1 MYSSCKG
8 QDDWREIHSKQ
19 QDKLNI
25 FKQCFNT
32 YLLCYK
38 GLSKTFSGSCVGTV
52 TADICLSGNGL
63 RKLVTTLVS
72 TLLSCLDLKLELG
85 NPASIPGWNLSNRVT
100 ILSLSRSLHSLRSFH
115 ADGAF
120 SILVSSLFNWV
131 IRCFRCICSW
141 SGIAGLMFF
150 TKAICC

>member
-1 MYSSCKG
+1 MFS
-8 QDDWREIHSKQ
+8 
-19 QDKLNI
+19 
-25 FKQCFNT
+25 T

-63 RKLVTTLVS
+63 RKLVTTLDS
-72 TLLSCLDLKLELG
+72 TLLSCLDLKLELE

-120 SILVSSLFNWV
+120 SILTHLVPNTNN
-131 IRCFRCICSW
+131 
-141 SGIAGLMFF
+141 F
-150 TKAICC
+150 TQVNTVQKRTKKTTHARTHTPQFSPTKSVELRDMNYIPQRTI

>member
-1 MYSSCKG
+1 MMIAAAC
-8 QDDWREIHSKQ
+8 
-19 QDKLNI
+19 
-25 FKQCFNT
+25 
-32 YLLCYK
+32 LLCYK

-63 RKLVTTLVS
+63 RKLVTVLDS

-100 ILSLSRSLHSLRSFH
+100 ILSLSRSLHSLKSFH